1 MLRTKLTE
9 LLGIEH
15 PIVLGGMASGTNVD
29 LVAAVSQ
36 AGALGVLGCT
46 GRPAAGIRQDAEA
59 IRART
64 PRPFGMN
71 LLLFLIGQRTAP
83 EAVDALLE
91 AGGRVFST
99 AWGDPAPYVEPAH
112 AAGRLVMHMVAT
124 AEEARRAVGAGV
136 DLIVAQGSEG
146 GGHVGHVSTLA
157 LLPAVLDVA
166 RGLPVLAAGGIAD
179 GRGLAAALAMGADGV
194 LMGTRFL
201 ATREAPVPPSYKQA
215 IVEASGADTVFTT
228 IPDLAPVVEWPG
240 AHSRVI
246 RNRFVDE
253 WLGREEELRQ
263 RGVEVGRQAE
273 EARAADD
280 REGMKLFAGQSSGL
294 VRSIEPAGDLVARI
308 SAEAETFLRERV
320 PGLLTT
326 PAGERR

>member
-15 PIVLGGMASGTNVD
+15 PIVLGGMGGGTNVD

-36 AGALGVLGCT
+36 AGGFGVLGCT

-71 LLLFLIGQRTAP
+71 LLLFLIGQRTAAD
-83 EAVDALLE
+83 AVDALLE

-99 AWGDPAPYVEPAH
+99 AWGDPAPYVERAH
-112 AAGRLVMHMVAT
+112 AAGRLVMHMVAS
-124 AEEARRAVGAGV
+124 AEDARRAVDAGV

-146 GGHVGHVSTLA
+146 GGHVREVSTMVIV
-157 LLPAVLDVA
+157 PAVLDVA
-166 RGLPVLAAGGIAD
+166 KGLPVLAAGGIAD

-201 ATREAPVPPSYKQA
+201 ATREAPVPASYKQA
-215 IVEASGADTVFTT
+215 IVEASSSDTVFTK

-263 RGVEVGRQAE
+263 RGAEVGRQAE
-273 EARAADD
+273 AAREADD

-308 SAEAETFLRERV
+308 SAEAETLLRERV

>member
-1 MLRTKLTE
+1 MLRTRLTD

-15 PIVLGGMASGTNVD
+15 PIVLGGMGSATSVE

-36 AGALGVLGCT
+36 AGGLGILGCS
-46 GRPAAGIRQDAEA
+46 GRSVADIRQSADA

-64 PRPFGMN
+64 PQPFGMN
-71 LLLFLIGQRTAP
+71 LLLFLVGETIPPDAV
-83 EAVDALLE
+83 EAVLE

-99 AWGDPAPYVEPAH
+99 AWGDPAPYVEAAH
-112 AAGRLVMHMVAT
+112 RAGRLVMHMVAR
-124 AEEARRAVGAGV
+124 AEEARRAVEAGV
-136 DLIVAQGSEG
+136 DVVVAQGTEG

-166 RGLPVLAAGGIAD
+166 QGRPVVAAGGIAD

-215 IVEASGADTVFTT
+215 IVDASGGDTVFTT
-228 IPDLAPVVEWPG
+228 IPDLAPIVEWPG
-240 AHSRVI
+240 AYSRVI
-246 RNRFVDE
+246 RNRFVEE
-253 WLGREEELRQ
+253 WLGREDELRA
-263 RGVEVGRQAE
+263 RGAEVGRAADA
-273 EARAADD
+273 ARKADD

-294 VRSIEPAGDLVARI
+294 VHSIEPAGDLVARI
-308 SAEAETFLRERV
+308 SADAEALLRERV
-320 PGLLTT
+320 PGLLTQ